1 MMKKKKHIEKRAVPH
16 RPPIVKLSVKNRP
29 KVLSG
34 GPLIGPAL
42 K

>member
-1 MMKKKKHIEKRAVPH
+1 MMKKEKIKKRAVPR
-16 RPPIVKLSVKNRP
+16 RPPIVNLSVKNRP